1 MDIIVSVFYQI
12 RKTLLSINE
21 LSDFAII
28 LNLSI
33 RTGNGTLDSITTRPL
48 LFITVAFTDPL
59 PIPFPLTN
67 TPTLPNP
74 PINVELEF
82 SNCKF

>member
-33 RTGNGTLDSITTRPL
+33 RTGNGTLTDSITTRPL
-48 LFITVAFTDPL
+48 LFITAFTDPL

-67 TPTLPNP
+67 TPPTLPNP
-74 PINVELEF
+74 PLMLN
-82 SNCKF
+82 

>member
-1 MDIIVSVFYQI
+1 MDIIVSVFYQTA
-12 RKTLLSINE
+12 KTLLSINE

-33 RTGNGTLDSITTRPL
+33 RTGNGTLTDSITTRPL

-59 PIPFPLTN
+59 PIPFHLLIHHLHYLIRQLMLN
-67 TPTLPNP
+67 
-74 PINVELEF
+74 
-82 SNCKF
+82 